1 MHELSITESILNIA
15 LQNTPPGKCVTDIH
29 LVIGQFSSIVDDS
42 VQFYWDTMSEDTPA
56 QGSKLHFQRIP
67 AELQCLTCQHTFAP
81 GKDDFDCPA
90 CKSSHVKVIKGEEFY
105 VEAIEVDERRA

>member
-15 LQNTPPGKCVTDIH
+15 LQNTPPGKRVTVIN

-42 VQFYWDTMSEDTPA
+42 VQFYWDTMSENTPA
-56 QGSKLHFQRIP
+56 FGAKLHFERIT
-67 AELQCLTCQHTFAP
+67 AELQCLNCQHTFAP

-90 CKSSHVKVIKGEEFY
+90 CKSSSVKVIKGEEFY
-105 VEAIEVDERRA
+105 VESIEVDG